1 MGFLEKQGGLL
12 ACWVS
17 LFCLFFK
24 DVINVE
30 KGSFQTFDLDAGID
44 SHLLLLGLM
53 YREISRLIE
62 TEPEV
67 ATTAPP
73 HLVHSSFGIKELKQI
88 EAVIKGIPLPS
99 KR

>member
-1 MGFLEKQGGLL
+1 MPAEFHSS
-12 ACWVS
+12 A
-17 LFCLFFK
+17 FFSK
-24 DVINVE
+24 TLSML
-30 KGSFQTFDLDAGID
+30 KKALSKPFDLDAGID
-44 SHLLLLGLM
+44 SHLLPLGLM

-62 TEPEV
+62 TEPKA

-73 HLVHSSFGIKELKQI
+73 HLVHSSFGIKELKRI